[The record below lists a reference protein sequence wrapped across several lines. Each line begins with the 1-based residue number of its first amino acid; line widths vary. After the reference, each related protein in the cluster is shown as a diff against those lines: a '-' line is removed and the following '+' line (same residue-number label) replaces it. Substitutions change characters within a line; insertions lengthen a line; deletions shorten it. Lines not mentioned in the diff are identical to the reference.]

1 MVYFRYSKGKEVL
14 QMTMTIEELRTEW
27 DKWWDSHPGADDVS
41 AMICGF
47 AHLHSNNFEEY
58 NELVQDIYEV
68 FY

>member
-1 MVYFRYSKGKEVL
+1 
-14 QMTMTIEELRTEW
+14 MTMTIEELRTEW
-27 DKWWDSHPGADDVS
+27 DKWWNSHPGADDVG

-47 AHLHSNNFEEY
+47 AHLHSSNFEEY